1 MADAFQPPA
10 QIKPDQIFEII
21 VRRRWFIV
29 IPLCI
34 TLTLGLFATLVAQ
47 KTYQATT
54 LILVQQQSVPT
65 AYIKSVVS
73 SSINQRISTISQ
85 QILSRSNLEKIIH
98 QFGLYENT
106 GNMYLEDKI
115 ASMRNRV
122 QVKIERTRQGAEA
135 FSIIFKGSNPQK
147 VMQIANTL
155 ASFFMDENLKVR
167 EAQAIGTSEFLE
179 SELEKTRHR
188 LEERERKLAKYRSKY
203 LGGLPDELETNL
215 RTLDRLQEQMAN
227 KHNMLRE
234 TKISLSLLE
243 TQIAQARKISSKNN
257 QASVSLGGNENGAD
271 GIPTE
276 TELFLAEKQH
286 AELLGSYTPK
296 HPDVVRLEK
305 RIENLKT
312 TLAQER
318 AATQKQNSI
327 APGQS
332 SDTMENSAIQQM
344 KISRTQQINDIQR
357 IKFDIQEIEKKML
370 VYQTRV
376 EGTPKRELELQSLKR
391 DYNNIRDVFNSL
403 LDRKLEAELSVNM
416 EKKQK
421 GEQFR
426 ILDHARLPEKPIS
439 PNVKKFFMLSVVAGL
454 GLGAGMIFLLE
465 FFDTSLRRDEQI
477 EKELGLTI
485 LASIPLLQVPI
496 DKTKRKVAII
506 GFILL
511 SIYAIIVLS
520 FFAVLNIKGLDRTI
534 NFIKMQINF

>member
-243 TQIAQARKISSKNN
+243 TQIAQARKVSSKNN

-286 AELLGSYTPK
+286 AELLGSYTSK

-357 IKFDIQEIEKKML
+357 IKFDIQEIEKKNAR
-370 VYQTRV
+370 VSDPGGGHSQAGTRV
-376 EGTPKRELELQSLKR
+376 TIIET
-391 DYNNIRDVFNSL
+391 
-403 LDRKLEAELSVNM
+403 
-416 EKKQK
+416 
-421 GEQFR
+421 
-426 ILDHARLPEKPIS
+426 RL
-439 PNVKKFFMLSVVAGL
+439 
-454 GLGAGMIFLLE
+454 
-465 FFDTSLRRDEQI
+465 
-477 EKELGLTI
+477 
-485 LASIPLLQVPI
+485 
-496 DKTKRKVAII
+496 
-506 GFILL
+506 
-511 SIYAIIVLS
+511 
-520 FFAVLNIKGLDRTI
+520 
-534 NFIKMQINF
+534 

>member
-243 TQIAQARKISSKNN
+243 TQIAQARKVSSKNN

-286 AELLGSYTPK
+286 AELLGSYTSK